1 MVHDG
6 CDCRVVE
13 CAANRAFMQSKEFMG
28 DLMLARVRVMM
39 GGLSDDLIFGGGKV
53 VYKQAP
59 RIVTRSRATLAPTPS
74 ACELCSR
81 APLY

>member
-6 CDCRVVE
+6 CHCQVVE

-39 GGLSDDLIFGGGKV
+39 G
-53 VYKQAP
+53 A
-59 RIVTRSRATLAPTPS
+59 
-74 ACELCSR
+74 
-81 APLY
+81 